1 MSISDEATEN
11 DKKPG
16 KARGLSAVG
25 ITGERDDGALSAV
38 CSTLLWDITVN
49 PEPLVMR
56 KIVREG
62 LDLDYIRF
70 FKKSTADYVFRRL
83 ESEIEYFEGDLLKV
97 RVYGKW
103 RTIPRKQVTY
113 GDKGM
118 SYAFSG
124 TRLPA
129 KPWTPLLQHLRD
141 LVANQTGHR
150 YNFVLVN
157 RYKDG
162 SDHMGEHKDDEKDLD
177 HAVPIASLS
186 FGQPRD
192 FVLKHGDARRKVRHM
207 EPVKICL
214 EHGSLLL
221 MNPPTNRYW
230 YHSLP
235 PRKAAVGP
243 RVNLTFRRLHVLPS
257 R

>member
-1 MSISDEATEN
+1 MSISNETPKN
-11 DKKPG
+11 GKKSGTPERRVVAG
-16 KARGLSAVG
+16 KS
-25 ITGERDDGALSAV
+25 GEPDDDTAPPV
-38 CSTLLWDITVN
+38 RSTLFNDVRVN

-56 KIVREG
+56 KITREG
-62 LDLDYIRF
+62 LNLDYIILF
-70 FKKSTADYVFRRL
+70 GKTTADYVFRRL
-83 ESEIEYFEGDLLKV
+83 ESEVEYFTGDLLKI

-103 RTIPRKQVTY
+103 RTIPRKQVSY

-162 SDHMGEHKDDEKDLD
+162 SDHIGEHRDDEKDLD
-177 HAVPIASLS
+177 HTVPIASLS

-192 FVLKHGDARRKVRHM
+192 FVLKHGDARRKVRHVD
-207 EPVKICL
+207 PVKICL

-243 RVNLTFRRLHVLPS
+243 RVNLTFRRLHTTS
-257 R
+257 S

>member
-1 MSISDEATEN
+1 MSIRDEAPLKG
-11 DKKPG
+11 KKPSKPG
-16 KARGLSAVG
+16 IRGAVG
-25 ITGERDDGALSAV
+25 ILCEPEDDTLPPVRTALLTDVS
-38 CSTLLWDITVN
+38 VN

-56 KIVREG
+56 KITREG
-62 LDLDYIRF
+62 LDLDYLKF
-70 FKKSTADYVFRRL
+70 FGKSTADYVFRRL
-83 ESEIEYFEGDLLKV
+83 ESEVEYFTGDLLKI

-103 RTIPRKQVTY
+103 RTIPRKQVSY

-129 KPWTPLLQHLRD
+129 KPWTPILQHLRD

-162 SDHMGEHKDDEKDLD
+162 SDHIGEHRDDEKDLD
-177 HAVPIASLS
+177 HTVPIASLS

-192 FVLKHGDARRKVRHM
+192 FVLKHGDARRKVRHV

-243 RVNLTFRRLHVLPS
+243 RVNLTFRRLHTS
-257 R
+257 SS

>member
-1 MSISDEATEN
+1 MSISDETPKN
-11 DKKPG
+11 GKISGTPG
-16 KARGLSAVG
+16 SRVAAGKSSEPDDDTVSPVRSELLSDV
-25 ITGERDDGALSAV
+25 RM
-38 CSTLLWDITVN
+38 N

-56 KIVREG
+56 KIRREG
-62 LDLDYIRF
+62 LDLDYINF
-70 FKKSTADYVFRRL
+70 FGKTTADYVFRRL
-83 ESEIEYFEGDLLKV
+83 ESEVEYFTGDLLKI

-103 RTIPRKQVTY
+103 RTIPRKQVSY

-129 KPWTPLLQHLRD
+129 KPWTPLLRHLRD
-141 LVANQTGHR
+141 LVANQTGHH

-162 SDHMGEHKDDEKDLD
+162 SDHIGEHRDYEKDLD
-177 HAVPIASLS
+177 HTAPIASLS

-192 FVLKHGDARRKVRHM
+192 FVLKHGDARRKVRHV

-235 PRKAAVGP
+235 PRKAAAGP
-243 RVNLTFRRLHVLPS
+243 RVNLTFRRLHTPS
-257 R
+257 S

>member
-1 MSISDEATEN
+1 MSFSDEPPQ
-11 DKKPG
+11 DGKKPS
-16 KARGLSAVG
+16 KPESCVAVRKFG
-25 ITGERDDGALSAV
+25 VRDDDTLPLASSSLPVNV
-38 CSTLLWDITVN
+38 CVS

-56 KIVREG
+56 KIMREG
-62 LDLDYIRF
+62 LDLDYMRF
-70 FKKSTADYVFRRL
+70 FGKSTADYVFRRL
-83 ESEIEYFEGDLLKV
+83 ESEVEYFTGDLLKI

-103 RTIPRKQVTY
+103 RTIPRKQVSY

-141 LVANQTGHR
+141 LVANHTGHR

-162 SDHMGEHKDDEKDLD
+162 SDHIGEHRDDEKDLD
-177 HAVPIASLS
+177 HTVPIASLS

-192 FVLKHGDARRKVRHM
+192 FVLKHGDARRKVRHV

-243 RVNLTFRRLHVLPS
+243 RVNLTFRRLHTPS
-257 R
+257 S

>member
-1 MSISDEATEN
+1 MSISDEAPQN
-11 DKKPG
+11 GKKPSKPG
-16 KARGLSAVG
+16 SRGAVG
-25 ITGERDDGALSAV
+25 IVDERDDDTLPLV
-38 CSTLLWDITVN
+38 CSSLLCDVSVN

-56 KIVREG
+56 KITREG

-70 FKKSTADYVFRRL
+70 FRKSTADYVFRRL
-83 ESEIEYFEGDLLKV
+83 ESEIEYFKGDLLKI

-103 RTIPRKQVTY
+103 RTIPRKQVSY

-141 LVANQTGHR
+141 LVAKQTGHR

-162 SDHMGEHKDDEKDLD
+162 SDHMGEHKGRRER
-177 HAVPIASLS
+177 
-186 FGQPRD
+186 PRPHCTYRI
-192 FVLKHGDARRKVRHM
+192 VVIWATSRLCSEAWG
-207 EPVKICL
+207 C
-214 EHGSLLL
+214 
-221 MNPPTNRYW
+221 
-230 YHSLP
+230 
-235 PRKAAVGP
+235 KAQAVGP
-243 RVNLTFRRLHVLPS
+243 RVNLTFRRLHAPNS
-257 R
+257 